1 MIYVVPLQDGRVL
14 TLYGNIDQ
22 NSALEIANSIKIK

>member
-1 MIYVVPLQDGRVL
+1 MIYVVPIKDGRVL

-22 NSALEIANSIKIK
+22 KSALEIVNSIKIK